1 MQKRFLVVIG
11 TFLLAMLLYI
21 DRILISVAKPEV
33 TSDLALTDKQM
44 GWVLSIFSLGYAL
57 FQVPSGMLADK
68 IGSRKA
74 LSLIVS
80 IWSIFTA
87 ITGFAWNFVSLLL
100 IRFLFGAGEA
110 GAYPSINRT
119 VFSWI
124 PIKERGLIT
133 GINFSAGRLGA
144 AFSLPILVWIIQAIG
159 WQNSFYILGGIG
171 LIWAVVWYLFFKDE
185 PQDVKNISELEL
197 NYILNYRQSQSKEK
211 IETLTLKKLFSERN
225 VWFLMLQYFANN
237 FTFFFCLTWLFPHL
251 KTRFDLEN
259 IEAAFY
265 SAIPLIFGA
274 FGNIFAGALVDFLYK
289 KGYESRSRTITA
301 MLGFLLAAV
310 GLFGSIFC
318 YSVNEAIF
326 FLSIAIF
333 GADMTISPSWS
344 TCTDIGGPYS
354 ATISGTMNM
363 FGNLGAFIT
372 ALIFPYLKDWTG
384 SDEPFFF
391 IGVFLNLMGVILWL
405 GIDPSKLIFN
415 KKII

>member
-1 MQKRFLVVIG
+1 MQKRFWVVIS

-74 LSLIVS
+74 LTLIVS

-144 AFSLPILVWIIQAIG
+144 AFSLPILAWIIQAIG

-225 VWFLMLQYFANN
+225 VWYLMLQYFANN

-310 GLFGSIFC
+310 GLFGSIFS
-318 YSVNEAIF
+318 YSANEVIF
-326 FLSIAIF
+326 FLSVAIF

-405 GIDPSKLIFN
+405 EIDPSKLIFN